1 VTEERGTETGLNPAW
16 RSSPLLTVGAA
27 SVVIVLAAAGAL
39 VGLSAH
45 ASAVSL
51 LSGRGSVSV
60 SGLKSDVHFFTSPAS
75 CGGVVF
81 AGQTYASGARAQ
93 VNPGL
98 YPASAIACT
107 GMVLSQVTVV
117 GPGSFDP
124 TASLLTVHGSIVVT
138 AVFGPSTPSTSVGPF
153 STDPVPGSQILG
165 TMPHCH
171 GNMSMG
177 H

>member
-1 VTEERGTETGLNPAW
+1 
-16 RSSPLLTVGAA
+16 
-27 SVVIVLAAAGAL
+27 
-39 VGLSAH
+39 
-45 ASAVSL
+45 
-51 LSGRGSVSV
+51 
-60 SGLKSDVHFFTSPAS
+60 LKADVHFFTSPAS

-81 AGQTYASGARAQ
+81 AGQTYASGGRAQ
-93 VNPGL
+93 VSPGL
-98 YPASAIACT
+98 YPASAIACA
-107 GMVLSQVTVV
+107 GMALSQITVV

-124 TASLLTVHGSIVVT
+124 TPSLLKVHGSIVVT

-171 GNMSMG
+171 GNMSRG